1 MKRLVVKI
9 LFTII
14 GVVAL
19 LTSYLGYS
27 IIAFSHKNELVKVD
41 SAIVLGAAAWG
52 EKPSPV
58 LRERINHAIWLY
70 KHGYVNKIT
79 FTGGRGEGAPYAE
92 SEVSMEYAMD
102 KGIPEKDILIETHS
116 KITEENLEY
125 AFDISRK
132 YNLNT
137 FILVSEPLHM
147 KRSIVMAHNLGMVV
161 YSSPTQTSVYKSLKS
176 KTIFFFRELFFYE
189 GYLITYPLRNLINTK

>member
-9 LFTII
+9 LYTII

-27 IIAFSHKNELVKVD
+27 IIEFSHKNELVKAD
-41 SAIVLGAAAWG
+41 AAIVLGAAAWV

-58 LRERINHAIWLY
+58 LKERINHSIWLY
-70 KHGYVNKIT
+70 KHGYVKKIT
-79 FTGGRGEGAPYAE
+79 FTGGRGKDAPYAE
-92 SEVSMEYAMD
+92 SEVSKKYAMD
-102 KGIPEKDILIETHS
+102 KGIPETDILIETQS

-132 YNLNT
+132 HNLST
-137 FILVSEPLHM
+137 FILVSDPLHM
-147 KRSIVMAHNLGMVV
+147 KRSIVMAHNIGMTV
-161 YSSPTQTSVYKSLKS
+161 YSSPTQTSVYKSFKS
-176 KTIFFFRELFFYE
+176 KTTFFFRELFFYE
-189 GYLITYPLRNLINTK
+189 GYWITYPFRNFINIK